1 MRNRL
6 WTVFVGIVMS
16 WCADSVVSAQG
27 LQSSPYAAPS
37 LLQGEGLSSA
47 LSNPFDRSNTYG
59 GIMNQS
65 PNHPTAASTPKDI
78 PNLQAGY
85 VYFSSKNWRAS
96 YLTLDYILPV
106 RLSEDSM
113 IYGEVHSEFQ
123 TTATKASRRALDQTY
138 LSAGGGYRTLLRKT
152 TLIGANGF
160 YDAARFSNQW
170 MGSGGAGLEMAT
182 LLNGH
187 DALDV
192 NFNWYANLA
201 NVDGFVR
208 NPARNG
214 PANFDLQVGYSH
226 QMWHG
231 GPDLRLYGTAYKFD
245 DGGGVYGWQAGLEL
259 KSANGVLSAKGE
271 TAYDPVDY
279 SYQTVGAFVNI
290 GFQVENLLKGRNPF
304 VMPERIF
311 NSPRNLNRL
320 ADKVKRHWRHTTH
333 GVFLASAPQTITVV
347 NNRDAAV
354 TLYMGF
360 IGAVGW
366 GSYSAADFPGFTVAP
381 TSCNADGNILYRT
394 VQKGEQVVINFD
406 PSKGQVSPAF
416 SADQCTW
423 NCPQTIGEF
432 TLQGY
437 ASQDITDISL
447 VNGFNYP
454 MQLASS
460 NTATPTILVTSSTGN
475 MNKYGVFPLYCD
487 QCDQSVQPG
496 CPVPPDQSECSPNN
510 QCQVWQ
516 PAGANYTLSI
526 LPN

>member
-6 WTVFVGIVMS
+6 WTVFVAIVMS

-65 PNHPTAASTPKDI
+65 SNHAAAASTPKDI

-85 VYFSSKNWRAS
+85 VYFSSKNWRAG

-226 QMWHG
+226 QIWHG

-259 KSANGVLSAKGE
+259 KSANWGAVRQGRDRIRSCRLFLSDCGRFREHRISGRESAE
-271 TAYDPVDY
+271 
-279 SYQTVGAFVNI
+279 GAESLCNA
-290 GFQVENLLKGRNPF
+290 GTHLQQ
-304 VMPERIF
+304 PEEFEPTRGQGQE
-311 NSPRNLNRL
+311 
-320 ADKVKRHWRHTTH
+320 A
-333 GVFLASAPQTITVV
+333 LASYHARSLPC
-347 NNRDAAV
+347 
-354 TLYMGF
+354 L
-360 IGAVGW
+360 
-366 GSYSAADFPGFTVAP
+366 
-381 TSCNADGNILYRT
+381 C
-394 VQKGEQVVINFD
+394 
-406 PSKGQVSPAF
+406 
-416 SADQCTW
+416 
-423 NCPQTIGEF
+423 
-432 TLQGY
+432 
-437 ASQDITDISL
+437 ASDD
-447 VNGFNYP
+447 NGR
-454 MQLASS
+454 
-460 NTATPTILVTSSTGN
+460 
-475 MNKYGVFPLYCD
+475 
-487 QCDQSVQPG
+487 
-496 CPVPPDQSECSPNN
+496 E
-510 QCQVWQ
+510 
-516 PAGANYTLSI
+516 
-526 LPN
+526 